1 MRERDAP
8 MTQTIKASEAR
19 SQWSSLLARV
29 YRRQARVVV
38 EKGGIPVAAMIA
50 PEDLA
55 RLTRLEAERAA
66 RFAVIDQIR
75 DAFSDVPDE
84 ELEREIPKAVAEARA
99 QLRAEREQAAKPA

>member
-1 MRERDAP
+1 MRERDVP
-8 MTQTIKASEAR
+8 TTQTLKASEVR
-19 SQWSSLLARV
+19 SQWSRLLTQVA
-29 YRRQARVVV
+29 RRQARVLV
-38 EKGGIPVAAMIA
+38 EKSGIPVAAIIA

-75 DAFSDVPDE
+75 DAFKDTPDA